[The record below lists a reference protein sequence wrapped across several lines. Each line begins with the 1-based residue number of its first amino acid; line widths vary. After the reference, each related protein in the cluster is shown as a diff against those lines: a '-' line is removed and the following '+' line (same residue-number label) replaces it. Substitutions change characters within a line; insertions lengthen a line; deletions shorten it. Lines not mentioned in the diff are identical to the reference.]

1 MTAAGVMLHYQSC
14 YRTTLTVN
22 SKVLVRQF
30 ALRLQPTSAQ
40 GDKRQMPTVSEI
52 LNDAH
57 RLIEEGQHAKA
68 RSLLEPLLQ
77 TNSQDPD
84 VWWIYAHAV
93 EDEERGRDALERVVT
108 LAPDYP
114 GIAALWREADKGP
127 LAPQIKSLKRLP
139 QRELAGETAMVTD
152 EMPGAD
158 MAENPAVPTE
168 SVQLPTKVVGPD
180 EPAHERTRPSWLY
193 FVAAALVVVVVVL
206 FLLNSG
212 NEQPVTVDE
221 QATETAIAIVSGQ
234 SALTPTQVTPE
245 QTASE
250 IAETPDTP
258 GTPVVSTSESVDQSA
273 QTTALR
279 EAFTEIEFADEALV
293 NSATSLGSTTVV
305 QVCTIPGPNAGSIIE
320 QILSWSASNLSID
333 DDISAVGVRLFDC
346 DSSQVLRT
354 IAVPID
360 LIRALG
366 AGEISIRELETALQ
380 PVE

>member
-1 MTAAGVMLHYQSC
+1 MLHYQSC

-258 GTPVVSTSESVDQSA
+258 ETPVVSTSESVDQSA

>member
-1 MTAAGVMLHYQSC
+1 
-14 YRTTLTVN
+14 
-22 SKVLVRQF
+22 
-30 ALRLQPTSAQ
+30 
-40 GDKRQMPTVSEI
+40 MPTVSEI